1 MNNTKK
7 TLMSLI
13 KSKKEELPI
22 EQSFL
27 NDFKQTII
35 RLNPPR
41 KPSKTFK
48 PSSMNCARN
57 MYFQIV
63 GAEVDPI
70 VADPSNVR
78 VCETGSSSHEKIQY
92 YVSKMKE
99 CGFDCEW
106 VDVEKYLDEQ
116 HNIGN
121 LLYTKVLYKK
131 EYETH
136 CFNEQYNMSFLCD
149 GIIKYKDRYFILE
162 IKTEIDNK
170 GLYRTEADEK
180 HRRQSICYSLCLGID
195 DIMWYYE
202 DRNFCT
208 AKPFITHNTDADK
221 CEIIELIDSVEQAVK
236 DQLPPPKTDQKRVC
250 AYCPYKT
257 ECKKW

>member
-1 MNNTKK
+1 MSSIRK

-35 RLNPPR
+35 SLNPPR

-48 PSSMNCARN
+48 PSSMNCSRN
-57 MYFQIV
+57 MYFQIT
-63 GAEVDPI
+63 GAEVDSV
-70 VADPSNVR
+70 VADPGNVR
-78 VCETGSSSHEKIQY
+78 VCESGSASHEKIQY
-92 YVSKMKE
+92 YVSKMQE

-106 VDVEKYLDEQ
+106 IDVEKYLEEKHDQ
-116 HNIGN
+116 GK
-121 LLYTKVLYKK
+121 LLSTKVIRKK

-136 CFNEQYNMSFLCD
+136 CFNDFYNISFLCD
-149 GIIKYKDRYFILE
+149 GVIKYKGNYYILE

-170 GLYRTEADEK
+170 GLYRTEADDK

-195 DIMWYYE
+195 DILWYYE
-202 DRNFCT
+202 DRNYCT
-208 AKPFITHNTDADK
+208 AKPFLTHNTDKDK
-221 CEIIELIDSVEQAVK
+221 QEIIELIEGVNQAVIN
-236 DQLPPPKTDQKRVC
+236 QLPPDKTENKRLC

>member
-1 MNNTKK
+1 MANARK

-27 NDFKQTII
+27 NDFKQTIMK
-35 RLNPPR
+35 LNPPR

-57 MYFQIV
+57 MYFQIL
-63 GAEVDPI
+63 GAEVDTTI
-70 VADPSNVR
+70 TDPTSVR
-78 VCETGSSSHEKIQY
+78 ICETGSDSHERIQA
-92 YVSKMKE
+92 YVSKMQE

-106 VDVEKYLDEQ
+106 VDVEKYLEVQ
-116 HNIGN
+116 HSQGK
-121 LLYTKVLYKK
+121 LLSTRVMSKK
-131 EYETH
+131 QFETH
-136 CFNEQYNMSFLCD
+136 CYNSDYNMSFLCD
-149 GIIKYKDRYFILE
+149 GVIRYREHYYILE
-162 IKTEIDNK
+162 IKTEVDNK
-170 GLYRTEADEK
+170 GLYRTEADPN

-202 DRNFCT
+202 ERNFCT
-208 AKPFITHNTDADK
+208 GKPFLTHNTDADK
-221 CEIIELIDSVEQAVK
+221 YEIIELIDTVNQAIS
-236 DQLPPPKTDQKRVC
+236 DQLPPPKTDNKRVC

>member
-1 MNNTKK
+1 MANAKK

-13 KSKKEELPI
+13 KSSKEELPV

-27 NDFKQTII
+27 NDFKQTVI

-78 VCETGSSSHEKIQY
+78 VCETGSASHEKIQE
-92 YVSKMKE
+92 YVSKMQE

-106 VDVEKYLDEQ
+106 VDVEKYLEEQ
-116 HNIGN
+116 HSQGK
-121 LLYTKVLYKK
+121 LVDTKVVSKK
-131 EYETH
+131 QYETH
-136 CFNEQYNMSFLCD
+136 CFNTKYNMSFLCD
-149 GIIKYKDRYFILE
+149 GVIKYKGKYFILE

-170 GLYRTEADEK
+170 GLYRTEADAS

-195 DIMWYYE
+195 DILWFYE
-202 DRNFCT
+202 ERNFCT
-208 AKPFITHNTDADK
+208 AKPFTTHNSDEDK
-221 CEIIELIDSVEQAVK
+221 FEIIELIESVEQSVK
-236 DQLPPPKTDQKRVC
+236 EQIPPAKTDNRRCC
-250 AYCPYKT
+250 AYCPYKA

>member
-1 MNNTKK
+1 MASAKK

-27 NDFKQTII
+27 NDFKQTMIK
-35 RLNPPR
+35 LNPPR
-41 KPSKTFK
+41 KPSKTYK
-48 PSSMNCARN
+48 PSSMNCSRN

-63 GAEVDPI
+63 GAEVDSV
-70 VADPSNVR
+70 VADPSSVR
-78 VCETGSSSHEKIQY
+78 VCETGSASHEKIQY
-92 YVSKMKE
+92 YVSKMQE
-99 CGFDCEW
+99 CGFECEW
-106 VDVEKYLDEQ
+106 VDVEKYLEEQ
-116 HNIGN
+116 HNQGK
-121 LLYTKVLYKK
+121 LLDTIVKSKK

-136 CFNEQYNMSFLCD
+136 CFNTKYIMSFLCD
-149 GIIKYKDRYFILE
+149 GIIKYKGQYFILE

-170 GLYRTEADEK
+170 GLYREEADEK

-195 DIMWYYE
+195 DILWYYE
-202 DRNFCT
+202 ERNYCT

-221 CEIIELIDSVEQAVK
+221 YEIIELIEGVNQAVI
-236 DQLPPPKTDQKRVC
+236 DQMPPPKTDQKRVC

>member
-1 MNNTKK
+1 MASVKK

-27 NDFKQTII
+27 NDLKQTIV

-41 KPSKTFK
+41 KPSKTYK

-57 MYFQIV
+57 MYFQII
-63 GAEVDPI
+63 GADVDTV
-70 VADPSNVR
+70 VADPSGVR
-78 VCETGSSSHEKIQY
+78 VCENGSSSHEQIQQ
-92 YVSKMKE
+92 YVAKMQE
-99 CGFDCEW
+99 CGIDCEW
-106 VDVEKYLDEQ
+106 VDVEKYLEHQ
-116 HNIGN
+116 HSQGK
-121 LLYTKVLYKK
+121 LLDTIVKSKK
-131 EYETH
+131 QWETH
-136 CFNEQYNMSFLCD
+136 CYNTKYNLSFLCD
-149 GIIKYKDRYFILE
+149 GVIKYKGNYFILE

-202 DRNFCT
+202 ERNYCT
-208 AKPFITHNTDADK
+208 GKTFLTHNNEQDK
-221 CEIIELIDSVEQAVK
+221 CEIIELIEGVNQSVI
-236 DQLPPPKTDQKRVC
+236 DQIPPAKTEQKRVC